1 MLDGEVVQEQEQEQ
15 EKAKDKDD
23 EKQRQAQIHMMAQLD
38 LDRGNTNPWCGNYC
52 QCEAPRHS
60 PVSQRMPVPCV
71 ALVLLRWHAG
81 LWRTCG
87 HARS

>member
-38 LDRGNTNPWCGNYC
+38 LDRGNTNPWCVPHTRNKRTHRAPC
-52 QCEAPRHS
+52 LCTSTRATTLCELRRS
-60 PVSQRMPVPCV
+60 PI
-71 ALVLLRWHAG
+71 G
-81 LWRTCG
+81 CG
-87 HARS
+87 VMWW